1 MTKYQEFLSY
11 FSQQDL
17 VFSKKISNIL
27 HININHAKQ
36 IIFFYT
42 KKKLLQKLYTGYYIF
57 TKNKNPT
64 TLLRYELACSLSWWY
79 ISWEHILSKNSI
91 INADFS
97 QTITCSSLQKD
108 KIIKFAKY
116 NTTIHIQH
124 IKSKSFFSN
133 PLWISFHKTYS
144 IANPERALIDVR
156 YSKGI
161 YLNDNNEIIKIKILQ
176 NILNILP
183 IKKRNE
189 LANHTQNTT
198 FSLTQN
204 NI

>member
-124 IKSKSFFSN
+124 IKSKSF
-133 PLWISFHKTYS
+133 ISKDIPSF
-144 IANPERALIDVR
+144 
-156 YSKGI
+156 
-161 YLNDNNEIIKIKILQ
+161 
-176 NILNILP
+176 
-183 IKKRNE
+183 
-189 LANHTQNTT
+189 
-198 FSLTQN
+198 F
-204 NI
+204 